1 MNRVT
6 IFLVIGILYSFSGK
20 TQTPLRISES
30 SYWIDPAT
38 GKSRANSE
46 FRYQYDA
53 DGRIRI
59 RQYNLWNDEKKKIG
73 PVSRI
78 EYDYDAMGRESKV
91 RYDYYQNQ
99 SDTINSTQIYTTE
112 YDANGRVKVYS
123 ITETY
128 FNNPNVYTSTFL
140 YSYTIEGCL
149 IRMDYQARLNGAGS
163 NDYTVIYT
171 VDNQCRT
178 LLKQISFTDPALF
191 PQFETFE
198 YDGGNLVADRIYNVI
213 GSDTLLANEWL
224 YSYNEQN
231 LKVLELQTNSY
242 KREFIYDQ
250 AGRLIN
256 EKYYPWD
263 YSGQQWNE
271 PTETQNTYNLEGLLA
286 ESLSFWSDDG
296 SSYLARYQY
305 DYNSDGKA
313 IRIRFYL
320 SFVYPD
326 YSYEYQNESEINYR
340 CDGEEIGRVFY
351 EFSGSSKRNSGGM
364 QIEYMFPAPCEQ
376 QTEQNLSI
384 YPNPTAGSVTIIPS
398 QPLEAYTIRIFNSSG
413 QFIREYTSDQGIS
426 PAYMDFSALP
436 SGVYIVTVTGES
448 YFASSYLVRD

>member
-1 MNRVT
+1 
-6 IFLVIGILYSFSGK
+6 LVIYILFSFSGK
-20 TQTPLRISES
+20 TQTPLRIRES
-30 SYWIDPAT
+30 GYWIDPET
-38 GKSRANSE
+38 GKSRQNYE
-46 FRYQYDA
+46 YRYQYDA
-53 DGRIRI
+53 DGKVRIK
-59 RQYNLWNDEKKKIG
+59 QYNLWNDEKQKIG
-73 PVSRI
+73 PVTRI
-78 EYDYDAMGRESKV
+78 EYQYDAMGRESKV
-91 RYDYYQNQ
+91 RHDDYLNQ
-99 SDTINSTQIYTTE
+99 SDTINRTSIYTTE
-112 YDANGRVKVYS
+112 YDANGRQKVYS
-123 ITETY
+123 ISETY
-128 FNNPNVYTSTFL
+128 FGSPNVYTSTFFYT
-140 YSYTIEGCL
+140 YSPESCL
-149 IRMDYQARLNGAGS
+149 IRMDYQARLNGTGS
-163 NDYTVIYT
+163 NDYTIIYT
-171 VDNQCRT
+171 VDSQCRT
-178 LLKQISFTDPALF
+178 LLKQITFTDPYTV
-191 PQFETFE
+191 PQIEYFE
-198 YDGGNLVADRIYNVI
+198 YDGDNLIADRIYNVI
-213 GSDTLLANEWL
+213 NEDTLLTNEWL
-224 YSYNEQN
+224 YSYNGQN
-231 LKVLELQTNSY
+231 QKILELQTGSY
-242 KREFIYDQ
+242 KREFVYDQ
-250 AGRLIN
+250 AGRIIN
-256 EKYYPWD
+256 EKYYSWD
-263 YSGQQWNE
+263 YTSQQWKE
-271 PTETQNTYNLEGLLA
+271 LTETQNTYNSEGLLT
-286 ESLSFWSDDG
+286 ESLSFWSDNG